1 MNFNLES
8 AKFFISKNAFPII
21 ALSILGIYLLPYYY
35 NIENSKFLIHD
46 NLDSNVVWFK
56 NLAESGEL
64 FNHSGGVIERT
75 LNGLSRKFYPSD
87 LNIRTLTY
95 YIFPPINA
103 YCILKIFSH
112 VIAFLG
118 MYLLAGFLLRKKQ
131 NKKLISAVVALMF
144 SLIPFWP
151 SGGLTVAGQPLLLY
165 SFLNLINKRNL
176 ILSWSIIFFF
186 PLCSS
191 LHLGNIFFMTTGFL
205 IFIIFSLKRKKFYK
219 RLP

>member
-1 MNFNLES
+1 MLFGL
-8 AKFFISKNAFPII
+8 
-21 ALSILGIYLLPYYY
+21 
-35 NIENSKFLIHD
+35 
-46 NLDSNVVWFK
+46 K

-87 LNIRTLTY
+87 LNIRTITY

-131 NKKLISAVVALMF
+131 NKKLISAIVALMF

-165 SFLNLINKRNL
+165 SFLNLIIGRNK
-176 ILSWSIIFFF
+176 IFSWVIIFFF
-186 PLCSS
+186 PFFSS
-191 LHLGNIFFMTTGFL
+191 LFLGNVFFMSIGFL
-205 IFIIFSLKRKKFYK
+205 LFILLTIKTKKFYPNIILACFIFTITSILIEHRILLKNFFYEK
-219 RLP
+219 RCFTKKFF

>member
-1 MNFNLES
+1 M
-8 AKFFISKNAFPII
+8 
-21 ALSILGIYLLPYYY
+21 LPYYY

-87 LNIRTLTY
+87 LNIHTITY
-95 YIFPPINA
+95 YLFPPIKA
-103 YCILKIFSH
+103 YCILKIFNH
-112 VIAFLG
+112 VIALLG

-131 NKKLISAVVALMF
+131 NKKLISALVALMF

-165 SFLNLINKRNL
+165 SFLNLINKKKFNFIMEYYFLFPVLFLTSSWKYFFYDYRFFNL
-176 ILSWSIIFFF
+176 YIVLFKKEKILSKR
-186 PLCSS
+186 
-191 LHLGNIFFMTTGFL
+191 N
-205 IFIIFSLKRKKFYK
+205 FSLSDFHHFFCGNRTSYS
-219 RLP
+219 L